1 MRAPASEM
9 PSSSCGKRA
18 EARGFLV
25 RVSDVPQDTA
35 TAPRHA
41 GVQASGKQSPQ
52 SRRGRHGWAQGAAV
66 FSPSQIAPGQ
76 RPSHLPARLP
86 ASHSKDVTADL
97 KPSPSMPLPIIFDA
111 LVQCLFY
118 SYLPARP
125 CSSVAQLAPLPVIPI
140 FAPHSSFRYSHHPLQ
155 PVSATLPRVPHY
167 SNSHTIPAR
176 ADSRRPLVPSL
187 SASSTTRSSL

>member
-1 MRAPASEM
+1 MQGCRRRESSRPRVVEAGMDGHREPRSSAHRRSHQGKDRAI
-9 PSSSCGKRA
+9 C
-18 EARGFLV
+18 
-25 RVSDVPQDTA
+25 
-35 TAPRHA
+35 
-41 GVQASGKQSPQ
+41 
-52 SRRGRHGWAQGAAV
+52 
-66 FSPSQIAPGQ
+66 
-76 RPSHLPARLP
+76 LPACLP